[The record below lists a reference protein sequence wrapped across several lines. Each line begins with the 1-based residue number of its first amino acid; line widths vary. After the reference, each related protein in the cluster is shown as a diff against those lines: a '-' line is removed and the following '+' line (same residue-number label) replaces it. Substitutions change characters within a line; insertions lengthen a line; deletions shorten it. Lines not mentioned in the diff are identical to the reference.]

1 MADNTKQLT
10 DEQKTILNEVREQCQ
25 QAYPF
30 RSRRVEVEWL
40 VSGVRQNN
48 WHVKKVYRIS
58 FVVLFLTTRY
68 RQ

>member
-40 VSGVRQNN
+40 VSGVRQT
-48 WHVKKVYRIS
+48 IG
-58 FVVLFLTTRY
+58 T
-68 RQ
+68 